1 MILIAEQ
8 QTAACGA
15 AWQLSSLQDDPD
27 RLMIPSG
34 VLYFSNAK
42 CAKAL
47 AAHGNLDGLCGGL
60 GQNALM
66 IELKGQE
73 ARHHEDE
80 VIILAFELY
89 AMLRVL
95 QEAEDSRAIG
105 QHRHTD
111 LVQLIALD

>member
-15 AWQLSSLQDDPD
+15 AWQLTSLQDDPD
-27 RLMIPSG
+27 RLMIPSR

-47 AAHGNLDGLCGGL
+47 AVHGNLDGLCGGL

-73 ARHHEDE
+73 ARQHEDE

-95 QEAEDSRAIG
+95 QEAEDSSVIG

-111 LVQLIALD
+111 LVQLMALD